1 MHDMTPMSFSDL
13 YADARGRRDAGDVE
27 GGVTLLRENLKAYP
41 LHKGVVHLV
50 LAEMLVAAGRSKE
63 GVDVLQE
70 AFTAGCR
77 YKAEWLTNDAALAP
91 IAADPRFVKIV
102 KKVDERYRADAAAAR
117 PDLLVRAPAGDPP
130 ASGRPLLIALHGNNS
145 NARDTARFWSSAVQ
159 DGWVLAVPQ
168 SSEIASSPD
177 AFTWNDRDRARREI
191 EPHIVRVKELHR
203 IDASRIVLAGFSM
216 GGLQAVALPLALG
229 FAVRGI
235 IPIAAWLPN
244 VDEFAQL
251 VDSGAGRTPP
261 AYIVVGERDPS
272 YDGAMQLAALLQKD
286 GARVK
291 LDVRAGM
298 GHQYPPDMDAT
309 LSRALALVGA

>member
-1 MHDMTPMSFSDL
+1 MSFSDL
-13 YADARGRRDAGDVE
+13 YADARRRRDDGDVE
-27 GGVTLLRENLKAYP
+27 GGVTLLRENLKTYP

-77 YKAEWLTNDAALAP
+77 YKAEWLTKDAQLAA

-102 KKVDERYRADAAAAR
+102 KKVDERYTADAAVAR

-130 ASGRPLLIALHGNNS
+130 AAGRPLLVALHGNNS

-159 DGWVLAVPQ
+159 DGWVVAVPQ

-177 AFTWNDRDRARREI
+177 AFTWNDRVRARKEI

-216 GGLQAVALPLALG
+216 GGLQAIALPLALG

-235 IPIAAWLPN
+235 LPIAAWLPN
-244 VDEFAQL
+244 VDELKPL
-251 VDSGAGRTPP
+251 VESGAGHTLP
-261 AYIVVGERDPS
+261 AYIVVGDRDPS
-272 YDGAMQLAALLQKD
+272 YDGAMQLAALLQRH
-286 GARVK
+286 GAKVK

-298 GHQYPPDMDAT
+298 GHQYPPDMEKV
-309 LSRALALVGA
+309 LSLALGFLAA